1 MPLAFIAAS
10 ACAPQDTSDYAR
22 DIEAINA
29 MREKHVL
36 AVNTK
41 DIAANMAD
49 FTDDLVY
56 LPPDQP
62 PVYGKDSLTAF
73 VEAFYAGFDI
83 EIEMTSKEVVI
94 AGEWAFDW
102 GIVTGVVVP
111 LEGGEKV
118 VLDWKYLYV
127 YQRQPDG
134 SWKIARDIYNSNV
147 SPNGTE

>member
-1 MPLAFIAAS
+1 
-10 ACAPQDTSDYAR
+10 
-22 DIEAINA
+22 
-29 MREKHVL
+29 
-36 AVNTK
+36 
-41 DIAANMAD
+41 MAD

-111 LEGGEKV
+111 LEGGEEV

-147 SPNGTE
+147 SPNDTERRLTSVCS

>member
-29 MREKHVL
+29 MREKHVV

-73 VEAFYAGFDI
+73 VEAFYAEFDI
-83 EIEMTSKEVVI
+83 EIEMTSREVVI

-111 LEGGEKV
+111 LEGGEET

-147 SPNGTE
+147 SPNSKE